1 MEAEHLERFSPVLL
15 QNILMALK
23 RFEPDLYAH
32 LSRQYHLDAERMLGL
47 FSEVDLS
54 GPGQLL
60 PLLADL
66 RSHQSYHDI
75 VYLAGRNAMHAEAQ
89 RLGLRLA
96 RGGRDTTRF
105 QALLKQLLPS
115 FMGQA
120 SYSMLVRGEMH
131 FIELRDSVFA
141 REVWHH
147 NPVCGFY
154 SGLLAELGTSCVEGA
169 ATAQEVRCTASD
181 AEASSCMFRVS
192 L

>member
-1 MEAEHLERFSPVLL
+1 MSTEELERFSPVML
-15 QNILMALK
+15 QNILLSLK

-32 LSRQYHLDAERMLGL
+32 LCRQYHLDAERMLGL

-60 PLLADL
+60 PLLSDL
-66 RSHQSYHDI
+66 RGHQSYHDI
-75 VYLAGRNAMHAEAQ
+75 VYLAGRNALHAEAQ
-89 RLGLRLA
+89 RLGLRFA
-96 RGGRDTTRF
+96 RGGRDTSRF
-105 QALLKQLLPS
+105 QLLVKQVLPA
-115 FMGQA
+115 FLGQA
-120 SYSMLVRGEMH
+120 SFTTLVRGEMH

-141 REVWHH
+141 RDVWHH

-154 SGLLAELGTSCVEGA
+154 AGVLAELGTNCVEGA